1 MNDNFKKT
9 NHISMLQQLLING
22 SEQTIMI
29 NGDDRSNPLLLF
41 LHGGPAR
48 LKSAMRENTRISWKS
63 ISPL

>member
-1 MNDNFKKT
+1 MDDNFKKT
-9 NHISMLQQLLING
+9 NRISMLQQLLING

-41 LHGGPAR
+41 CTAVPAR

>member
-9 NHISMLQQLLING
+9 NRISMLQQLQING

-29 NGDDRSNPLLLF
+29 NGDDRSSPLLLF
-41 LHGGPAR
+41 CTAVPVR
-48 LKSAMRENTRISWKS
+48 LKSVMRENTRMSWKS